1 MKYEKRLFLDS
12 ERGILDLLGHAI
24 DEKKTPELAKIMI
37 ELWLKCEGKS
47 GYSNQSHQPSE
58 NMWVLMEWLSMY
70 LHNSSMQMNLSPCKK
85 ASKSFW

>member
-1 MKYEKRLFLDS
+1 
-12 ERGILDLLGHAI
+12 
-24 DEKKTPELAKIMI
+24 MI